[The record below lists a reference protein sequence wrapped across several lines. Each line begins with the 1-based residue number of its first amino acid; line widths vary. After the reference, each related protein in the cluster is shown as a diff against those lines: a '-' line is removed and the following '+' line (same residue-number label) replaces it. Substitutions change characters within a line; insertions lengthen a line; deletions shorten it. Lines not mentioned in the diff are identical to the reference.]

1 LHTCPTLGGGLLS
14 FHVFQL
20 RLKLLD
26 LVQIIAGLALLYYGG
41 NFLVTGSVRLARILK
56 ISPFAIGATV
66 IAFGTSAPELAVAL
80 LATLKGSSEL
90 AMGNV
95 IGSNIANIGL
105 VLGLTACITSISIAP
120 ERLKR
125 ESPPLLF
132 ASLLIVVIAWN
143 LEINR
148 YEGFFMVCLLIL
160 YIWRSF
166 SHKEDIVEELEDEAP
181 LYAGKGLSFQI
192 LLIIVGLVLLI
203 GGAKFLVAG
212 GVGIARNLG
221 ISEWFIGITI
231 VAVGTS
237 LPEIV
242 SSIIAAKRG
251 HGEMAI
257 GNIFGSN
264 IFNILMVL
272 GLTATIHPL
281 NINEPIQPD
290 LLITIAITG
299 LLLAM
304 IRYGNH
310 FLGRLKGGVLIL
322 VYCIYIGLK
331 GTGNL

>member
-1 LHTCPTLGGGLLS
+1 M
-14 FHVFQL
+14 
-20 RLKLLD
+20 LD
-26 LVQIIAGLALLYYGG
+26 LVKIIAGLALLYYGG
-41 NFLVTGSVRLARILK
+41 NYLVTSSVRLARVLK

-80 LATLKGSSEL
+80 LASLEGNPEL

-105 VLGLTACITSISIAP
+105 VLGLTALLTPLSIGP
-120 ERLKR
+120 DRLRR
-125 ESPPLLF
+125 ESAPLLF

-148 YEGFFMVCLLIL
+148 AEGSFMVCLLGL

-166 SHKEDIVEELEDEAP
+166 SHKEDIVEEMEDEAP
-181 LYAGKGLSFQI
+181 LFAGKDLYFQI
-192 LLIIVGLVLLI
+192 LLIIVGLGLLV
-203 GGAKFLVAG
+203 GGAEFLVAG

-231 VAVGTS
+231 VAIGTS
-237 LPEIV
+237 LPEFV
-242 SSIIAAKRG
+242 SSMIAAKRG

-281 NINEPIQPD
+281 HINEPIQPD
-290 LLITIAITG
+290 LLITFAITG
-299 LLLAM
+299 LLLGM

-310 FLGRLKGGVLIL
+310 SLGKLTGAILIL
-322 VYCIYIGLK
+322 VYCVYIGLK
-331 GTGNL
+331 GTGSL

>member
-1 LHTCPTLGGGLLS
+1 MADYYL
-14 FHVFQL
+14 FIFFQP

-26 LVQIIAGLALLYYGG
+26 LVKIIAGLALLYFGG
-41 NFLVTGSVRLARILK
+41 NFLVTGSVHLARVLK
-56 ISPFAIGATV
+56 ISPFVIGATV
-66 IAFGTSAPELAVAL
+66 IAFGTSAPELAVAI
-80 LATLKGSSEL
+80 LASLEGTQEL

-105 VLGLTACITSISIAP
+105 VLGLTALMAPLSIGP
-120 ERLKR
+120 DRLKR

-148 YEGFFMVCLLIL
+148 YEGFFMVCLLGL

-166 SHKEDIVEELEDEAP
+166 SHKEDFAEEQDDEIQFFARQSSA
-181 LYAGKGLSFQI
+181 LHI
-192 LLIIVGLVLLI
+192 LLIIMGLGFLI
-203 GGAKFLVAG
+203 GGAEFLVAG
-212 GVGIARNLG
+212 GVGIARTLG

-231 VAVGTS
+231 VAIGTS

-242 SSIIAAKRG
+242 SSMIAAKRG

-272 GLTATIHPL
+272 GLTAIIHPL
-281 NINEPIQPD
+281 HINEPIQPD

-299 LLLAM
+299 LLLGM
-304 IRYGNH
+304 IRFGNH
-310 FLGRLKGGVLIL
+310 SLGKLKGVVLIL
-322 VYCIYIGLK
+322 VYCVYIGLK
-331 GTGNL
+331 GTGSL

>member
-1 LHTCPTLGGGLLS
+1 M
-14 FHVFQL
+14 
-20 RLKLLD
+20 LD
-26 LVQIIAGLALLYYGG
+26 LVKIIAGLALLYYGG
-41 NFLVTGSVRLARILK
+41 NYLVTSSVRLARVLK
-56 ISPFAIGATV
+56 ISPFAIGAPV

-80 LATLKGSSEL
+80 LASLEGNPEL

-105 VLGLTACITSISIAP
+105 VLGLTACITSMSIAP

-148 YEGFFMVCLLIL
+148 YEGFFMVCLLIP

-166 SHKEDIVEELEDEAP
+166 SHKEDIVEEMEDEAP
-181 LYAGKGLSFQI
+181 LFAGKDLYFQI
-192 LLIIVGLVLLI
+192 LLIIVGLGLLV
-203 GGAKFLVAG
+203 GGAEFLVAG

-231 VAVGTS
+231 VAIGTS

-242 SSIIAAKRG
+242 SSMIAAKRG

-281 NINEPIQPD
+281 HINEPIQPD
-290 LLITIAITG
+290 LLITFAITG
-299 LLLAM
+299 LLLGM

-310 FLGRLKGGVLIL
+310 SLGKLTGAILIL
-322 VYCIYIGLK
+322 VYCVYIGLK
-331 GTGNL
+331 GTGSL

>member
-1 LHTCPTLGGGLLS
+1 M
-14 FHVFQL
+14 
-20 RLKLLD
+20 LD
-26 LVQIIAGLALLYYGG
+26 LVKIIAGLALLYYGG
-41 NFLVTGSVRLARILK
+41 NYLVTSSVRLARVLK

-80 LATLKGSSEL
+80 LASLEGNPEL

-105 VLGLTACITSISIAP
+105 VLGLTALLTPLSIGP
-120 ERLKR
+120 DRLRR
-125 ESPPLLF
+125 ESAPLLF

-148 YEGFFMVCLLIL
+148 SEGFFMVCLLGL

-166 SHKEDIVEELEDEAP
+166 SHKEDIVEEIEDEAP
-181 LYAGKGLSFQI
+181 LFAGKDLYFQI
-192 LLIIVGLVLLI
+192 LLIIVGLGLLV
-203 GGAKFLVAG
+203 GGAEFLVAG
-212 GVGIARNLG
+212 GVGIARTLG

-231 VAVGTS
+231 VAIGTS

-242 SSIIAAKRG
+242 SSMIAAKRG

-272 GLTATIHPL
+272 GLTAIIHPL
-281 NINEPIQPD
+281 HINEPIQPD
-290 LLITIAITG
+290 LLITIAIIG
-299 LLLAM
+299 LLLGM
-304 IRYGNH
+304 IRFGNH
-310 FLGRLKGGVLIL
+310 SLGKLKGVVLIL
-322 VYCIYIGLK
+322 VYCVYIGLK
-331 GTGNL
+331 GTGSL

>member
-1 LHTCPTLGGGLLS
+1 M
-14 FHVFQL
+14 
-20 RLKLLD
+20 LD
-26 LVQIIAGLALLYYGG
+26 LVKIIAGLALLYYGG
-41 NFLVTGSVRLARILK
+41 NYLVTSSVRLARVLK

-80 LATLKGSSEL
+80 LASLEGNPEL

-105 VLGLTACITSISIAP
+105 VLGLTALLTPLSIGP
-120 ERLKR
+120 DRLRR
-125 ESPPLLF
+125 ESAPLLF

-148 YEGFFMVCLLIL
+148 AEGFFMVCLLGL

-166 SHKEDIVEELEDEAP
+166 SHKEDIVEEMEDEAP
-181 LYAGKGLSFQI
+181 LFAGKDLYFQI
-192 LLIIVGLVLLI
+192 LLIIVGLGLLV
-203 GGAKFLVAG
+203 GGAEFLVAG

-231 VAVGTS
+231 VAIGTS

-242 SSIIAAKRG
+242 SSMIAAKRG

-281 NINEPIQPD
+281 HINEPIQPD
-290 LLITIAITG
+290 LLITFAITG
-299 LLLAM
+299 LLLGM
-304 IRYGNH
+304 IRHGNH
-310 FLGRLKGGVLIL
+310 SLGKLTGAILIL
-322 VYCIYIGLK
+322 VYCVYIGLK
-331 GTGNL
+331 GTGSL

>member
-1 LHTCPTLGGGLLS
+1 M
-14 FHVFQL
+14 
-20 RLKLLD
+20 LD
-26 LVQIIAGLALLYYGG
+26 LVKIIAGLALLYYGG
-41 NFLVTGSVRLARILK
+41 NYLVTSSVRLARVLK

-80 LATLKGSSEL
+80 LASLEGNPEL

-105 VLGLTACITSISIAP
+105 VLGLTALLTPLSIGP
-120 ERLKR
+120 DRLRR
-125 ESPPLLF
+125 ESAPLLF

-148 YEGFFMVCLLIL
+148 SEGFFMVCLLGL

-166 SHKEDIVEELEDEAP
+166 SHKEDIVEEMEDEAP
-181 LYAGKGLSFQI
+181 LFAGKDLYFQI
-192 LLIIVGLVLLI
+192 LLIIVGLGLLV
-203 GGAKFLVAG
+203 GGAEFLVAG

-231 VAVGTS
+231 VAIGTS

-242 SSIIAAKRG
+242 SSMIAAKRG

-272 GLTATIHPL
+272 GLTAIIHPL
-281 NINEPIQPD
+281 HINEPIQPD
-290 LLITIAITG
+290 LLITIAIII
-299 LLLAM
+299 LLLGM
-304 IRYGNH
+304 IRFGNH
-310 FLGRLKGGVLIL
+310 SLGKLKGVVLIL
-322 VYCIYIGLK
+322 VYCVYIGLK
-331 GTGNL
+331 GTGSL

>member
-1 LHTCPTLGGGLLS
+1 M
-14 FHVFQL
+14 
-20 RLKLLD
+20 LD

-66 IAFGTSAPELAVAL
+66 IASGTSAPELAVAL

-95 IGSNIANIGL
+95 IGSNIANISL

-310 FLGRLKGGVLIL
+310 SLGRLKGRVLIL

>member
-1 LHTCPTLGGGLLS
+1 M
-14 FHVFQL
+14 
-20 RLKLLD
+20 LD

-80 LATLKGSSEL
+80 LASLEGNPEL

-105 VLGLTACITSISIAP
+105 VLGLTALLTPLSIGP
-120 ERLKR
+120 DRLRR
-125 ESPPLLF
+125 ESAPLLF

-148 YEGFFMVCLLIL
+148 AEGSFMVCLLGL

-166 SHKEDIVEELEDEAP
+166 SHKEDIVEEMEDEAP
-181 LYAGKGLSFQI
+181 LFAGKDLYFQI
-192 LLIIVGLVLLI
+192 LLIIVGLGLLV
-203 GGAKFLVAG
+203 GGAEFLVAG

-231 VAVGTS
+231 VAIGTS

-242 SSIIAAKRG
+242 SSMIAAKRG

-281 NINEPIQPD
+281 HINEPIQPD
-290 LLITIAITG
+290 LLITFAITG
-299 LLLAM
+299 LLLGM

-310 FLGRLKGGVLIL
+310 SLGRLKGGVLIL

>member
-1 LHTCPTLGGGLLS
+1 MADYYL
-14 FHVFQL
+14 FIFFQPG
-20 RLKLLD
+20 LKLLD
-26 LVQIIAGLALLYYGG
+26 LVKIIAGLALLYFGG
-41 NFLVTGSVRLARILK
+41 NFLVTGSVHLARVLK
-56 ISPFAIGATV
+56 ISPFVIGATV
-66 IAFGTSAPELAVAL
+66 IAFGTSAPELAVAI
-80 LATLKGSSEL
+80 LASLEGTPEL

-105 VLGLTACITSISIAP
+105 VLGLTALLTPLSIGP
-120 ERLKR
+120 DRLRR
-125 ESPPLLF
+125 ESAPLLF

-148 YEGFFMVCLLIL
+148 SEGFFMVCLLGL

-166 SHKEDIVEELEDEAP
+166 SHKEDIVEEMEDEAP
-181 LYAGKGLSFQI
+181 LFAGKDLYFQI
-192 LLIIVGLVLLI
+192 LLIIVGLGLLV
-203 GGAKFLVAG
+203 GGAEFLVAG

-231 VAVGTS
+231 VAIGTS

-242 SSIIAAKRG
+242 SSMIAAKRG

-281 NINEPIQPD
+281 HINEPIQPD
-290 LLITIAITG
+290 LLITFAITG
-299 LLLAM
+299 LLLGM

-310 FLGRLKGGVLIL
+310 SLGKLTGAILIL
-322 VYCIYIGLK
+322 VYCVYIGLK
-331 GTGNL
+331 GTGSL

>member
-1 LHTCPTLGGGLLS
+1 MADYYL
-14 FHVFQL
+14 FIFFQPG
-20 RLKLLD
+20 LKLLD
-26 LVQIIAGLALLYYGG
+26 LVKIIAGLALLYFGG
-41 NFLVTGSVRLARILK
+41 NFLVTGSVHLARVLK
-56 ISPFAIGATV
+56 ISPFVIGATV
-66 IAFGTSAPELAVAL
+66 IAFGTSAPELAVAI
-80 LATLKGSSEL
+80 LASLEGTPEL

-105 VLGLTACITSISIAP
+105 VLGLTALLTPLSIGP
-120 ERLKR
+120 DRLRR
-125 ESPPLLF
+125 ESAPLLF

-148 YEGFFMVCLLIL
+148 SEGFFMVCLLGL
-160 YIWRSF
+160 YIWWSF
-166 SHKEDIVEELEDEAP
+166 SHKEDIVEEMEDEAP
-181 LYAGKGLSFQI
+181 LFAGKDLYFQI
-192 LLIIVGLVLLI
+192 LLIIVGLGLLV
-203 GGAKFLVAG
+203 GGAEFLVAG

-231 VAVGTS
+231 VAIGTS

-242 SSIIAAKRG
+242 SSMIAAKRG

-281 NINEPIQPD
+281 HINEPIQPD
-290 LLITIAITG
+290 LLITFAITG
-299 LLLAM
+299 LLLGM

-310 FLGRLKGGVLIL
+310 SLGKLTGAILIL
-322 VYCIYIGLK
+322 VYCVYIGLK
-331 GTGNL
+331 GTGSL

>member
-1 LHTCPTLGGGLLS
+1 M
-14 FHVFQL
+14 
-20 RLKLLD
+20 LD

-80 LATLKGSSEL
+80 LASLEGNPEL

-105 VLGLTACITSISIAP
+105 VLGLTALLTPLSIGP
-120 ERLKR
+120 DRLRR
-125 ESPPLLF
+125 ESAPLLF

-299 LLLAM
+299 LLLGM

-310 FLGRLKGGVLIL
+310 SLGRLKGGVLIL